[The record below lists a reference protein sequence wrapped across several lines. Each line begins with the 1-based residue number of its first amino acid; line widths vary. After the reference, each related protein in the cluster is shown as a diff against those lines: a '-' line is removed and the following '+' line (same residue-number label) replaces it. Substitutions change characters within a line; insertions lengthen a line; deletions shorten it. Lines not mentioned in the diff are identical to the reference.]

1 MTAHPSARILLIDDE
16 PGFVNPLAQLLCRDG
31 YSVETAV
38 DGQRALAKLQ
48 AAPYDLLL
56 CDLRM
61 PELDGPALY
70 ALLTQQSSHRCPHV
84 IFLTGDTLGPASRT
98 FLEQCGQ
105 PWLSKPCSAMQ
116 IRQVIDQVLGRQ

>member
-1 MTAHPSARILLIDDE
+1 MTVHPSARILLIDDE
-16 PGFVNPLAQLLCRDG
+16 PGFVNPLARLLCRDG
-31 YSVETAV
+31 YRVETVV

-70 ALLTQQSSHRCPHV
+70 DLLRQQFPHRCPHV
-84 IFLTGDTLGPASRT
+84 IFLTGDTLEPASMA
-98 FLEQCGQ
+98 FLAHCGQ
-105 PWLSKPCSAMQ
+105 PWLA
-116 IRQVIDQVLGRQ
+116 